1 MDCELGRQRT
11 LRSAAALAAAVVLA
25 QLPSACAPQAL
36 AAAVVLAQLFD
47 LDYTRGGPEQQA
59 AAGATVP
66 ARHHDGGESR
76 SGSGYAEGN

>member
-1 MDCELGRQRT
+1 MDCELGRQRA
-11 LRSAAALAAAVVLA
+11 LRSAAALT
-25 QLPSACAPQAL
+25 
-36 AAAVVLAQLFD
+36 AAVVLAQLFD